1 MPPSA
6 PGLGALSDR
15 QRELL
20 GAWLP
25 DLTVGEDM
33 SWGLVETTVLRVAA
47 GGRTLVV
54 KAGGARD
61 HHVAREVRAHREWT
75 GPWLADG
82 PGAPPDADRIGRL
95 LHADVDARLLVTT
108 YQPGR
113 LVQDDAAAADPD
125 TYEQAGRL
133 LAALHGQLAV
143 EDAGY
148 EERANTRSE
157 RWLDGEHRIA
167 PGDVARLRA
176 LIRSWPTPP
185 AVVVPTHGDWQA
197 RNWLVDDGGTVRVI
211 DLGRADLRPAMSDL
225 DRLASREFRRYP
237 GAEAAF
243 LAGYGHDPRE
253 PGAWARSRAREAI
266 GTACWAYQMGDDA
279 FEAQGHRLVAQVLA
293 NACDARPASP

>member
-1 MPPSA
+1 MPRTAPRLDPLSPRQRDLLSTWL
-6 PGLGALSDR
+6 PGLVVED
-15 QRELL
+15 
-20 GAWLP
+20 
-25 DLTVGEDM
+25 DM

-54 KAGGARD
+54 KAGGERD
-61 HHVAREVRAHREWT
+61 HHIAREVRAHREWT
-75 GPWLADG
+75 GPWLA
-82 PGAPPDADRIGRL
+82 ADRVGRL
-95 LHADVDARLLVTT
+95 VHADVDARLLVTT

-113 LVQDDAAAADPD
+113 LVQDDDAAVADPR

-143 EDAGY
+143 EDDGY
-148 EERANTRSE
+148 EARANARAE
-157 RWLDGEHRIA
+157 RWLAGEHRIA
-167 PGDVARLRA
+167 PADVERLRT

-211 DLGRADLRPAMSDL
+211 DLGRAELRPAMSDL

-237 GAEAAF
+237 GAEEAF

-253 PGAWARSRAREAI
+253 PGAWSRSRVREAI
-266 GTACWAYQMGDDA
+266 GTACWAYQVGDDA
-279 FEAQGHRLVAQVLA
+279 FEAQGHRLVSEAL
-293 NACDARPASP
+293 NGTGGARPASP